1 VSFIHDAGFVHLDVC
16 NKNSVMQ
23 VTPDRQVHAKLID
36 FGMMLPLRR
45 NKAGDVVPFP
55 PGLVRKTGKKRF
67 VPPELHE
74 RGVGCW

>member
-1 VSFIHDAGFVHLDVC
+1 
-16 NKNSVMQ
+16 
-23 VTPDRQVHAKLID
+23 VHAKLID

-45 NKAGDVVPFP
+45 NKAGNVVPFP

-74 RGVGCW
+74 RGVGCL

>member
-1 VSFIHDAGFVHLDVC
+1 
-16 NKNSVMQ
+16 MQ